1 MSKRDTTWISEWNPE
16 DEKFWESKGK
26 FIARRN
32 LIWSIV
38 AEHLGFS
45 IWLLWSIVATK
56 LPQVG
61 FNYTTDQ
68 LFQLV
73 ALPGLVGSLLRFP
86 YTFAVPRFGGR
97 NWTIVSAALLFI
109 PTIVLAC
116 FVARPDTPFWLMLIV
131 AASAGFGG
139 GNFASSMA
147 NISFFYPN
155 RMKGWALGLNAAGG
169 NIGVS
174 GVQLLTPI
182 LIGSGWVSVVVGNGM
197 AATRFV
203 DELMQRALGRYSV
216 IVIEAE
222 PRLSYNRILLS
233 SLLAG
238 DVAEAAI
245 ELKPRGWWNGHG
257 VTTAYG
263 QPIASIDRR
272 SRVVT
277 LADGQNFTF
286 SKLVLATGSLPIRL
300 PKPGMDLQNVLTFRD
315 FADVGAMRALMRQGA
330 RAVVIGGG
338 LLGIEAAYGL
348 AKAGVKVTLVHL
360 MDRLMERQL
369 DHRAALLLKRSI
381 EAKGVEVLLGADTK
395 RVLGEDHATG
405 LELSGG
411 RLLPADFV
419 VCAVGVR
426 PNAQLARDAGLAVN
440 SGIMIDDGLTTSDP
454 NIFALGECAEHR
466 GCVYGLVE
474 PATEQ
479 ARILARRLAGDRN
492 VAYPGS
498 VSATNLKVSSVN
510 VFSAGKFMQSPS
522 SDIITLEDEGVASY
536 KKFVIEDGRLKGTV
550 LFGDM
555 ADALWYLDLIRS
567 GADISHLRDA
577 LAFGPALAPPQAA

>member
-1 MSKRDTTWISEWNPE
+1 MNEP
-16 DEKFWESKGK
+16 
-26 FIARRN
+26 
-32 LIWSIV
+32 L
-38 AEHLGFS
+38 
-45 IWLLWSIVATK
+45 
-56 LPQVG
+56 
-61 FNYTTDQ
+61 
-68 LFQLV
+68 
-73 ALPGLVGSLLRFP
+73 
-86 YTFAVPRFGGR
+86 
-97 NWTIVSAALLFI
+97 
-109 PTIVLAC
+109 
-116 FVARPDTPFWLMLIV
+116 
-131 AASAGFGG
+131 
-139 GNFASSMA
+139 
-147 NISFFYPN
+147 
-155 RMKGWALGLNAAGG
+155 
-169 NIGVS
+169 
-174 GVQLLTPI
+174 
-182 LIGSGWVSVVVGNGM
+182 VVVGNGM
-197 AATRFV
+197 ASTRFV
-203 DELMQRALGRYSV
+203 DELMQRARGRYSV
-216 IVIEAE
+216 IVIGAE

-238 DVAEAAI
+238 DVGEAAI

-277 LADGQNFTF
+277 LANGQNFTF

-315 FADVGAMRALMRQGA
+315 LADVGAMRALMRQGA

-381 EAKGVEVLLGADTK
+381 EAKGVEVLLGAKTM

-419 VCAVGVR
+419 VCAVGIR
-426 PNAQLARDAGLAVN
+426 PNAALAREAGLAVN
-440 SGIMIDDGLTTSDP
+440 GGIMVDDGLATSDP

-474 PATEQ
+474 PANEQ
-479 ARILARRLAGDRN
+479 AKILTRRLAGDRN
-492 VAYPGS
+492 VAYLGS
-498 VSATNLKVSSVN
+498 TPAASLKVSGVN
-510 VFSAGKFMQSPS
+510 VFSTGEFVEGPG
-522 SDIITLEDEGVASY
+522 SDVITLEDQGTQSY
-536 KKFVIEDGRLKGTV
+536 KKLVMRDGRLTGAV
-550 LFGDM
+550 LFGDT
-555 ADALWYLDLIRS
+555 ADGPWYLDLVRS
-567 GADISHLRDA
+567 GADISEMRDL
-577 LAFGPALAPPQAA
+577 LAFGPALALPQAA